1 MEVTMYKLLWV
12 FAIFSFTGWVI
23 GTAAAAF
30 REKKFVDVGFLFG
43 PWCPAYGFGGVMFA
57 VFLRELKKELLFLFI
72 GGVVLSFLVSLA
84 TGFVLEKIFHKNG
97 GTIPERNFSSAV
109 M

>member
-1 MEVTMYKLLWV
+1 MSGIWL
-12 FAIFSFTGWVI
+12 
-23 GTAAAAF
+23 
-30 REKKFVDVGFLFG
+30 RRRDVCSIPSGI
-43 PWCPAYGFGGVMFA
+43 
-57 VFLRELKKELLFLFI
+57 KNELLFLFI

-97 GTIPERNFSSAV
+97 GIIPERSSSSEV